1 MQLILIEIFI
11 IYYNIFISKTNKI
24 ITKLSEDKHKL

>member
-11 IYYNIFISKTNKI
+11 IYYNIFISKIKKI